1 MIDHHDASASARA
14 SAEPDTEILLVDDD
28 KIALMI
34 SERFLLKSGMSADI
48 QKFLNGEEA
57 LEHLLHHNNA
67 KHCLVFLDINMP
79 VMNGWEFL
87 ECINDIEQLRAV
99 NVVILTSSV
108 DVADIQRS
116 SQYTQVMKYIE
127 KPVSVDTF
135 LQLRDIPELQEFFA
149 AVSG

>member
-28 KIALMI
+28 KIALLI

-67 KHCLVFLDINMP
+67 KRCLVFLDINMP

-87 ECINDIEQLRAV
+87 DRINDNDQLRSV

-116 SQYTQVMKYIE
+116 SQYSQVMKYIE
-127 KPVSVDTF
+127 KPVCVGTF
-135 LQLRDIPELQEFFA
+135 LQLRDIPELEEFFA